1 MPFTTNRLYSVQATG
16 SNAGTWGAGT
26 TNSLNEGVMEIM
38 DANMGGKTVLSLSST
53 TPQLLTQTQ
62 ANNGLLRLT
71 GALLANIV
79 VSPDAGVTMSGFFFF
94 ENITTGNF
102 TITFTNSGGSVVLPQ
117 SRRGVLWI
125 DTTYGPRILA
135 VGGSGSA
142 DPIPV
147 GTTMTFFQ
155 SAVPTGWTLSTSL
168 NDYALRI
175 VSSSGGATGGSANF
189 SSVFTTQSFTPSG
202 TNSFTGIV
210 SNTGWGSS
218 SSTGSGRLMV
228 SDGGA
233 LPGGAAT
240 ASGANSVQ
248 TSSNSFTGNLVSL
261 DFNVKF
267 ANFLMGVKQ

>member
-26 TNSLNEGVMEIM
+26 TNSLNEGVMEVM

-53 TPQLLTQTQ
+53 TPQLLSQTQ

-79 VSPDAGVTMSGFFFF
+79 ISPDAGVTMSGFFFF

-102 TITFTNSGGSVVLPQ
+102 TVTFTNAGGSVVLPQ
-117 SRRGVLWI
+117 SRRGVMWI

-147 GTTMTFFQ
+147 GTTMVFYQT
-155 SAVPTGWTLSTSL
+155 SVPTGWTLSTAL
-168 NDYALRI
+168 NDCAIRL
-175 VSSSGGATGGSANF
+175 VSTTGGSTGG
-189 SSVFTTQSFTPSG
+189 VTGFTTAFSVQSFTPSG

-233 LPGGAAT
+233 LPGGAGT

-248 TSSNSFTGNLVSL
+248 TSSNSFTGNLISLPLNVSY
-261 DFNVKF
+261 
-267 ANFLMGVKQ
+267 ANFIVGIKS